1 MPSLRVPLQELNL
14 KYTLPSGQCFRWRKR
29 QRLTAGDEDVWIG
42 IIGQDV
48 FSLSQDVSKGLLNFD
63 ILNRRFTNEDSD
75 EGAIFARDILKTT
88 SLSGEEMVKSYFQLN
103 TSLHRLYDEWSQM
116 DPLFS
121 SVGNRF
127 PGVRVM
133 RQDPVENLFSF
144 ICSSCNN
151 IKRIS
156 QMIDRMCSKFGR
168 FLMHDHEFGDLYSF
182 PTIESLAQPGV
193 EQELRSLGF
202 GYRAAF
208 IHKAA
213 GKILTEKICLE
224 DLRNMTHDEARGQL
238 MQLSGVGRKVADC
251 ICLFSLD
258 QTQSI
263 PVDTHVFQIASRH
276 YLKHL
281 SSSKSKTISEKVYN
295 EVSSALQQRFGK
307 YAGWAHSVLFT
318 ADLSMF
324 KNEADPDTKSPPVS
338 KKRKSSH
345 SR

>member
-29 QRLTAGDEDVWIG
+29 QPLAAGDEDVWVG

-48 FSLSQDVSKGLLNFD
+48 VSLSQDAHKGLLNFD
-63 ILNRRFTNEDSD
+63 ILNRFANEESD
-75 EGAIFARDILKTT
+75 EGATFAKGTLKTR
-88 SLSGEEMVKSYFQLN
+88 SLSGEEIVKSYFQLN
-103 TSLHRLYDEWSQM
+103 TSLQTLYEEWSRM

-121 SVGNRF
+121 SIGNRF

-168 FLMHDHEFGDLYSF
+168 LLMHDSEFGELYSF
-182 PTIESLAQPGV
+182 PTVESLAQPGV

-208 IHKAA
+208 INKAA
-213 GKILTEKICLE
+213 CKIRDENICLE
-224 DLRNMTHDEARGQL
+224 DMRKMTHDEARGQL
-238 MQLSGVGRKVADC
+238 MQLPGVGRKVADC

-281 SSSKSKTISEKVYN
+281 TSSKSKTISEKVYN
-295 EVSSALQQRFGK
+295 EVSSTLQQRFGK

-324 KNEADPDTKSPPVS
+324 KNEDQKSPPAS